1 MLSRALTVTRKS
13 PKDGDYVRDLGC
25 SKSGSF
31 NDYEDCIVGFMED
44 LPLVHCDHDKKCVG
58 CVESLAHLT
67 LRGVLRGSVGVIG
80 ESRLA
85 MTEKVVLLGGRVC
98 AVKRFRQVRVG
109 RREFG
114 KRIQRL
120 AEVSRKCE
128 FLVPVT
134 AYLFAKRIKFVL
146 SDYRPMGSL
155 ADLLAG
161 ARDHGHTALVWNQR
175 LTIIFHISRAISFI
189 HTQHPPYQKNMMMHI
204 HGSIKA
210 SNVLVNIDFSAC
222 LSDYGFT
229 QLAEQVEIPETWQ
242 VMKSPF
248 WLVEETNYSD
258 ELNQKADIY
267 NFGVIL
273 LDVLAGSR
281 GLSLMKKGAKEK
293 KEAMKFDGLDL
304 VEFGTKDAKERRQVS
319 KVFDIAVACTNAKRE
334 TRPTID
340 EIYNDIVGIM

>member
-1 MLSRALTVTRKS
+1 MLARALTVTRKS
-13 PKDGDYVRDLGC
+13 PKDDVYIRDLVC
-25 SKSGSF
+25 SQSGSF
-31 NDYEDCIVGFMED
+31 IDYEDCIVGFMVD
-44 LPLVHCDHDKKCVG
+44 LPLVCCDHDKKCVG
-58 CVESLAHLT
+58 CGESLAHLT

-98 AVKRFRQVRVG
+98 AVKRFRQLSIK

-114 KRIQRL
+114 KRIERL
-120 AEVSRKCE
+120 AEVSKKCE

-175 LTIIFHISRAISFI
+175 LAIICDIVKAIAYVHKQS
-189 HTQHPPYQKNMMMHI
+189 PPYQKNMIMNI
-204 HGSIKA
+204 HGSVKTT
-210 SNVLVNIDFSAC
+210 NVLVNIDFSAC

-229 QLAEQVEIPETWQ
+229 QLAEQVEIPETGQ
-242 VMKSPF
+242 VMKSPR
-248 WLVEETNYSD
+248 WLVEKTNYSN
-258 ELNQKADIY
+258 ELSQRADIY

-273 LDVLAGSR
+273 LDILAGPK
-281 GLSLMKKGAKEK
+281 GLSLLEMEVNEK
-293 KEAMKFDGLDL
+293 KEAMKSGGLDM
-304 VEFGTKDAKERRQVS
+304 VEFDMRDKTEQRQVS
-319 KVFDIAVACTNAKRE
+319 KFFGIALTCTNAYPDSRS
-334 TRPTID
+334 TID
-340 EIYNDIVGIM
+340 EISYEISRL